1 MIIDLVGIH
10 LYRLPPLGL
19 GEQAL
24 YNNGKRSQ
32 TCNKF
37 ATFDILYK
45 FPNYKFSNHK
55 FPNHK
60 FPNYKFPNQEV

>member
-1 MIIDLVGIH
+1 MIIDLVGNH

-32 TCNKF
+32 TYNKF
-37 ATFDILYK
+37 ATFDIFY
-45 FPNYKFSNHK
+45 
-55 FPNHK
+55 K

>member
-1 MIIDLVGIH
+1 MIIDLVGNH

-45 FPNYKFSNHK
+45 FPNH
-55 FPNHK
+55 
-60 FPNYKFPNQEV
+60 KFPNQEV